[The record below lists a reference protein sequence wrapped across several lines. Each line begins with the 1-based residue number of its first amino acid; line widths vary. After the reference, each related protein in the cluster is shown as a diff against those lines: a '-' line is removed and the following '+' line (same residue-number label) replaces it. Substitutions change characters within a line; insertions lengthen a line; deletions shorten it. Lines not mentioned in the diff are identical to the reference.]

1 MPDNPHFRQHTPM
14 ETAVIKT
21 KKGISPIWIL
31 PIIAILIG
39 AWLVYKDFQDSGVMI
54 TVQINDASGLTAGK
68 TQVMFKGLPVGTLK
82 NFKVSSDLASIKA
95 EIEMVKQAKEELTK
109 DSQFWVV
116 RPEFSM
122 NRITGL
128 ETLVSGSYFEI
139 RPGTEKELSTSFIA
153 LDEPPP
159 ISTRVPGLHL
169 ILAATH
175 SVALTPGSPIH
186 FKKVEVGEVVSNLL
200 QKDNSIKIKILI
212 YPKFIEH
219 VNSSSLFYISSGIQ
233 FDANLPKISLH
244 IDPIKTIMRGGIS
257 FVTPK
262 NTAED
267 IADTSKAI
275 HLYPNHDA
283 ALHSNDIEI
292 NLTFSVDHELTT
304 DSEIRFN
311 GIQIGKLTAMKLD
324 DDMNTIHAKAY
335 IHQSLEHLLRTDTY
349 IWSVNAKFNADGI
362 SNLSTLLKGAHLA
375 LIPGHGKHSTQ
386 FTVHDTRPANM
397 TVNGGLNL
405 VLETDRLGSLGYDK
419 PIYYRQVQVGHT
431 TGYELSPTGQN
442 VLIYLNI
449 HDQYV
454 NLIRENTKFWNT
466 SGFRIKGGL
475 MTSMKISTESLAA
488 IIGGGISFSTPDN
501 EDMGN
506 RITNG
511 HHFIL
516 NNDPDDKWLN
526 WSPAL
531 KLGDFPDR
539 LNNKSKTSDSKEKRT
554 KPDTQQEDL
563 L

>member
-1 MPDNPHFRQHTPM
+1 M

-31 PIIAILIG
+31 PIIALLIG
-39 AWLVYKDFQDSGVMI
+39 TWLVYKDFQDSGIMI

-68 TQVMFKGLPVGTLK
+68 TQIMFKGLPVGTLK
-82 NFKVSSDLASIKA
+82 NFKVSSDLDSIEA
-95 EIEMVKQAKEELTK
+95 EIEMVKQSKDKLTK
-109 DSQFWVV
+109 DTQFWVV

-122 NRITGL
+122 NRINGL

-169 ILAATH
+169 TLATTH

-219 VNSSSLFYISSGIQ
+219 VNSSSLFYISSGIRL
-233 FDANLPKISLH
+233 DANLPKISLH
-244 IDPIKTIMRGGIS
+244 MDPVKTIMRGGIS
-257 FVTPK
+257 FITPD
-262 NTAED
+262 NTAEN
-267 IADTSKAI
+267 IADSSKAI
-275 HLYPNHDA
+275 PLSPSHDEA
-283 ALHSNDIEI
+283 KYSNDIEI

-311 GIQIGKLTAMKLD
+311 GIKIGAITTMKLD

-397 TVNGGLNL
+397 TVHGGLNL
-405 VLETDRLGSLGYDK
+405 VLETDRLGSLGYNK
-419 PIYYRQVQVGHT
+419 PVYYRQVQVGHT

-475 MTSMKISTESLAA
+475 MTSMTISTESLAA

-539 LNNKSKTSDSKEKRT
+539 LNKKSKTSDSKEE
-554 KPDTQQEDL
+554 QEKSGTEQDDL